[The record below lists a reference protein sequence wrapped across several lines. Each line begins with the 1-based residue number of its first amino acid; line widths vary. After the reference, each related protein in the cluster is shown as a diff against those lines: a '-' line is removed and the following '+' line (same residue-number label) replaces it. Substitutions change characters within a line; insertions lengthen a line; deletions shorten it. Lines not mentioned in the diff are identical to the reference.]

1 MQYKK
6 QQQKTKPKKPKKQ
19 NKTKNVLIN
28 IVGKMNASVVS

>member
-6 QQQKTKPKKPKKQ
+6 QQQKTKQKKTKKQ

-28 IVGKMNASVVS
+28 IVGKMNATAVS

>member
-6 QQQKTKPKKPKKQ
+6 QQQKTKQKKTKKQ

-28 IVGKMNASVVS
+28 IVGKMNATVVS